1 MSFWVWPA
9 FSGLL
14 LALLAID
21 LGVLN
26 RKAHAIGVREALVQW
41 GVWVACALAFTVAV
55 YFLYQSHIGGLGLAA
70 SQISGGRRDV
80 PGMEAAQLFLTGYI
94 VEASLSMDNMLVIA
108 LILAYFRVPREFQH
122 RVLFWGIIGAVVLR
136 GAMIFIGAGLLQHY
150 HWLIYVFGAILLASA
165 IKLLLM
171 KEDESEVG
179 HSFAVRAARSMFRV
193 SPEFHGSRFFTRA
206 PIGPPADGAAA
217 TPYSAEPL
225 AERPATAMIPGVLYA
240 TPLFLAL
247 VVVDFADV
255 IFAIDSIPAIFGIT
269 LDPFIVFTS
278 NCFAILG
285 LRAIYFA
292 IAAMIDTFRYMKA
305 SMVFVLAF
313 IGLKMLLPL
322 GPVAVNYS
330 WMFLSWLRG
339 VPYEAVFSPDLHLD
353 ISPAHSLIVIASILG
368 VGLLA
373 SLIIRP
379 ARPAPPPETGADELL
394 ELADLTVR
402 NSRKVVIAVIGAT
415 VVILGVVAIIAP
427 ILPGW
432 PLVFVGLAILA
443 TEFVWARRLLKRV
456 NKEKDALI
464 RRAKSLMGFQTQPPP
479 PAAPADSPDV
489 PTPAA
494 SGLQTTENNAQHLGR
509 S

>member
-1 MSFWVWPA
+1 MSLWLWFG
-9 FSGLL
+9 FGGLL

-26 RKAHAIGVREALVQW
+26 RKAHVIGVREALKQW
-41 GVWVACALAFTVAV
+41 AVWVACALAFTVAI
-55 YFLYQSHIGGLGLAA
+55 YFLYEHQIGRLGVAV
-70 SQISGGRRDV
+70 QQVTKDVKDVGGW
-80 PGMEAAQLFLTGYI
+80 EAAQLFLTGYI

-122 RVLFWGIIGAVVLR
+122 RVLFWGILGAVALRGLMILIGA
-136 GAMIFIGAGLLQHY
+136 ALLQQF

-165 IKLLLM
+165 VKLLLM
-171 KEDESEVG
+171 KEDEEEVG
-179 HSFAVRAARSMFRV
+179 HSFAVRAARWMFRGT
-193 SPEFHGSRFFTRA
+193 PDFHGSRFFTRVN
-206 PIGPPADGAAA
+206 
-217 TPYSAEPL
+217 
-225 AERPATAMIPGVLYA
+225 GVLLT

-247 VVVDFADV
+247 AVVDIADV

-322 GPVAVNYS
+322 GPPALNLG
-330 WMFLSWLRG
+330 WRAWCDARG
-339 VPYEAVFSPDLHLD
+339 IPYEPLFAPDLHLD
-353 ISPAHSLIVIASILG
+353 ISPTLSLGVIGGILG
-368 VGLLA
+368 IGLLA
-373 SLIIRP
+373 SLMIRP
-379 ARPAPPPETGADELL
+379 AKPAPPPETGADELL

-402 NSRKVVIAVIGAT
+402 NSRKIVIAVIGTT
-415 VVILGVVAIIAP
+415 VLLLAIPIGLIPGPGGIFVALAGV
-427 ILPGW
+427 
-432 PLVFVGLAILA
+432 AILA

-456 NKEKDALI
+456 NQQKDALI
-464 RRAKSLMGFQTQPPP
+464 RRAKALMGLQTQQPPP
-479 PAAPADSPDV
+479 ASTPDADAQAPDEPRVSAGQAPG
-489 PTPAA
+489 A
-494 SGLQTTENNAQHLGR
+494 GR
-509 S
+509 DDA

>member
-14 LALLAID
+14 LAMLAID

-26 RKAHAIGVREALVQW
+26 RKAHAIGVREALIQW
-41 GVWVACALAFTVAV
+41 GVWVACALAFTVGV
-55 YFLYQSHIGGLGLAA
+55 YFLYQSHIGGLGL
-70 SQISGGRRDV
+70 SVPQIAGGRSQV
-80 PGMEAAQLFLTGYI
+80 LGMEAAQLFLTGYI

-206 PIGPPADGAAA
+206 PVGPPADGSGVAA
-217 TPYSAEPL
+217 PSSEPPG
-225 AERPATAMIPGVLYA
+225 ERPAKAMMPGALYA

-247 VVVDFADV
+247 VVVDIADV

-339 VPYEAVFSPDLHLD
+339 VPYQAVFSPELHLD

-368 VGLLA
+368 IGLLA

-402 NSRKVVIAVIGAT
+402 NSRKIVIAVIGTT
-415 VVILGVVAIIAP
+415 VLLLAIP
-427 ILPGW
+427 IGLLPG
-432 PLVFVGLAILA
+432 PGGIFIALLGIMILA
-443 TEFVWARRLLKRV
+443 SEFVWARRLLKRV

-479 PAAPADSPDV
+479 PAESESLDTQS
-489 PTPAA
+489 PAA
-494 SGLQTTENNAQHLGR
+494 SGLQGTETNPQHLGKI
-509 S
+509 